1 MALSDR
7 TDRTDPD
14 AMNLPL
20 GEQVRL
26 SALHRYR
33 ILDTPSELQ
42 FDRLVELAAR
52 FFDLPM
58 ALISFVAED
67 RQWFK
72 ANQGLAIS
80 ETPRCESFCAVAIER
95 HGVMIVPDTLLDAE
109 FRSYPVV
116 LGEPHIR
123 SYAGAP
129 LVTPDGQKL
138 GTFCVLGT
146 EPRTFTSKEQDLL
159 VSFAEMA
166 MTELQRRLDL
176 QDLNEVAM
184 TDALTGLPNRVQFRQ
199 QLTQACHRADL
210 SGEKVVVGLLDLDQ
224 FKRINDTFGHAAGDE
239 VLREVGRRLKDTIA
253 TGDVVA
259 RISGDEFVL
268 LLSDVLSVE
277 NVSVV
282 TRRLEDS
289 FAVPFVVEGQEVY
302 VHWSLGWSV
311 YPDDAH
317 QLDILLGHADAAM
330 FRAKRAGGGHTVFQR
345 QEDQRSDLHVERL
358 SALHRALERNEFQLY
373 FQPKVDAVSHAV
385 VAHEALL
392 RWIRPSGTVSPM
404 DFIPLAEA
412 SGLIMPIGRW
422 VLRQAVHALKAGAI
436 QEVCVNVSALE
447 FRQPD
452 FVDHLRWVLQEGGV
466 DPGRL
471 MLELTESSLLEP
483 RFISALD
490 EMKALGVRAALDDF
504 GNGYSSL
511 RALVSLPIEMVK
523 IDRGFTAGIGTD
535 TPAAVQALEV
545 VSGIVTLA
553 AAYRLT
559 TVAEGVE
566 TPEQADLLTKAG
578 CAFLQGY
585 LFGRPAPLP

>member
-1 MALSDR
+1 MILSDEM
-7 TDRTDPD
+7 DPVD
-14 AMNLPL
+14 PSGVDGPSA
-20 GEQVRL
+20 EQVRL
-26 SALHRYR
+26 SALHRYG

-52 FFDLPM
+52 FFDMPM
-58 ALISFVAED
+58 ALISFVAEE

-72 ANQGLAIS
+72 ANQGLTIS
-80 ETPRCESFCAVAIER
+80 ETPRCESFCAVAIQR
-95 HGVMIVPDTLLDAE
+95 DGVMVLPDTLLDEE

-116 LGEPHIR
+116 VGEPHIR

-146 EPRTFTSKEQDLL
+146 EPRTFTRKEQDLL
-159 VSFAEMA
+159 TSFAEMA

-176 QDLNEVAM
+176 QDLNMIAM

-199 QLTQACHRADL
+199 HLTSACRRADL
-210 SGEKVVVGLLDLDQ
+210 SGEKVVVGLLDLDR
-224 FKRINDTFGHAAGDE
+224 FKQINDTFGHAAGDE
-239 VLREVGRRLKDTIA
+239 VLREVGRRLKETTA
-253 TGDVVA
+253 TGDMVA
-259 RISGDEFVL
+259 RVSGDEFVL
-268 LLSDVLSVE
+268 LLTDVQSIR
-277 NVSVV
+277 NVSLV
-282 TRRLEDS
+282 TKRLQDS
-289 FAVPFVVEGQEVY
+289 FAVPFVVGGQEVF
-302 VHWSLGWSV
+302 VHWSLGLSV
-311 YPDDAH
+311 YPNDAH
-317 QLDILLGHADAAM
+317 QLDTLLGHADAAM
-330 FRAKRAGGGHTVFQR
+330 FRAKRAGGGHAVFQQ

-358 SALHRALERNEFQLY
+358 SALHRALDRDEFRLY

-392 RWIRPSGTVSPM
+392 RWIRPSGIVSPL

-422 VLRQAVHALKAGAI
+422 VLRQAVNALKTGAV

-452 FVDHLRWVLQEGGV
+452 FVDHLRWVLGESGV
-466 DPGRL
+466 DPGRVL
-471 MLELTESSLLEP
+471 LELTESSLLEP
-483 RFISALD
+483 RFVSALH
-490 EMKALGVRAALDDF
+490 EIKALGVRTALDDF

-511 RALVSLPIEMVK
+511 MALVSLPIEMVK
-523 IDRGFTAGIGTD
+523 IDRSFTAGIGED
-535 TPAAVQALEV
+535 TPARKKALEV
-545 VSGIVTLA
+545 VRGIVSLA
-553 AAYRLT
+553 TAYGLP

-578 CAFLQGY
+578 CAYLQGY
-585 LFGRPAPLP
+585 LFGRPEPLP